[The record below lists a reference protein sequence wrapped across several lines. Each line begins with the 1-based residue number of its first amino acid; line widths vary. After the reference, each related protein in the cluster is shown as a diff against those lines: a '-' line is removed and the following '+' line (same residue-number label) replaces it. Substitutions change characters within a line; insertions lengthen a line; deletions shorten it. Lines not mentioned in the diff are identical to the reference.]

1 MMTQKE
7 FDAIYPKGIK
17 REQHEVLEAFLQGHT
32 DQTIARMINEK
43 RKAASAIAK
52 STCRTKSKESV
63 RRDISNICKLFGFEN
78 ERGEHYRQ
86 RNELIPLFCQYK
98 HELVSAQLR
107 EASGIFYD
115 NLPKYVERDWDSK
128 CYAKIIENGALI
140 RIKAPQKMGKTL
152 LVDKILDRAS
162 QEGYKTALIS
172 FEEADN
178 EILGDYRKLLQWLC
192 VTLSDLLDIEN
203 KLGEYWDEILGGIN
217 PNVTKYLERYLFK
230 DFAQPLVLVLEKVD
244 IVFEQASFN
253 VDFCRLLRSWNDAAK
268 RNDRRAAI
276 WKKIRLIVVHST
288 EVYSSLDINSSPLA
302 GVGLTVPLPDFT
314 LEEVQQLARQYGH
327 HWLTAD
333 EMKQL
338 AVMFGGYPYLV
349 QSAFAYLQTPQSSLA
364 KLLEISPTEQ
374 SPFINHLR
382 ELLGK
387 LQLCP
392 ELAEVYR
399 EVVTKDKPA
408 RLETNQIFKL
418 ESMGLVRVE
427 HNDCFPRCD
436 LYRQY
441 FSARL

>member
-1 MMTQKE
+1 MRMMERKDFEEKYEKLNDKQGKVLKL
-7 FDAIYPKGIK
+7 FLKG
-17 REQHEVLEAFLQGHT
+17 ESEE
-32 DQTIARMINEK
+32 
-43 RKAASAIAK
+43 AIAK
-52 STCRTKSKESV
+52 SIKVHDSSGV
-63 RRDISNICKLFGFEN
+63 RYHISNICELFGFKN
-78 ERGEHYRQ
+78 EPGERFRQ
-86 RNELIPLFCQYK
+86 RDELIPLFVKYK
-98 HELVSAQLR
+98 PELVSDKLR
-107 EASGIFYD
+107 EDSEISPD

-128 CYAKIIENGALI
+128 CYAKILENGALI
-140 RIKAPQKMGKTL
+140 RIRAPQKMGKTL
-152 LVDKILDRAS
+152 LVDRILDRAS
-162 QEGYKTALIS
+162 QEGYKTALLN
-172 FEEADN
+172 FEEADS
-178 EILGDYRKLLQWLC
+178 EVLGDYRKLLQWLC
-192 VTLSDLLDIEN
+192 VTLSDLLDIDN
-203 KLGEYWDEILGGIN
+203 KLKEYWNDILGIN
-217 PNVTKYLERYLFK
+217 HNVTKYLEKYLLK
-230 DFAQPLVLVLEKVD
+230 DFSQPLVLVLEKVD

-268 RNDRRAAI
+268 RSDRRGAI
-276 WKKIRLIVVHST
+276 WKKIRLIVVHAT

-314 LEEVQQLARQYGH
+314 LEEVQQLARQYRH
-327 HWLTAD
+327 HWLTAE

-387 LQLCP
+387 LKLCP

-399 EVVTKDKPA
+399 EVVTKNQPA

-441 FSARL
+441 FSVRL

>member
-1 MMTQKE
+1 MMTQQE
-7 FDAIYPKGIK
+7 FDDIYPTKLTPKQHQVIK
-17 REQHEVLEAFLQGHT
+17 LFLQG
-32 DQTIARMINEK
+32 DSEE
-43 RKAASAIAK
+43 AIAK
-52 STCRTKSKESV
+52 SLGVNNESSV
-63 RRDISNICKLFGFEN
+63 RHHITNICQRFGFHN
-78 ERGEHYRQ
+78 EPGEHYPQ
-86 RNELIPLFCQYK
+86 RNELILLFAKYK
-98 HELVSAQLR
+98 PELVSDKLS
-107 EASGIFYD
+107 ENSEISS
-115 NLPKYVERDWDSK
+115 NNSPKYVERDWDSK
-128 CYAKIIENGALI
+128 CYAKILENGALI

-152 LVDKILDRAS
+152 LVDRILDRAF
-162 QEGYKTALIS
+162 QQGYKTALIS
-172 FEEADN
+172 FEEADS

-192 VTLSDLLDIEN
+192 VTLSEILEIEN
-203 KLGEYWDEILGGIN
+203 KLGEYWDETLGGIN

-230 DFAQPLVLVLEKVD
+230 DFSQPLVLVLEKVD
-244 IVFEQASFN
+244 IVFEKASFN

-268 RNDRRAAI
+268 RSDRRGAI

-314 LEEVQQLARQYGH
+314 LEEVQQLAQQYRH

-349 QSAFAYLQTPQSSLA
+349 QTAFAYLETPQSSLT

-387 LQLCP
+387 LELCP

-399 EVVTKDKPA
+399 EVVTKNQPA
-408 RLETNQIFKL
+408 RLATNQIFKL

-441 FSARL
+441 FSVRL